1 MSFSKVKKL
10 GLNITNATNL
20 NYNQKIIIII
30 TGKICKEIDNY
41 NISNSACVL

>member
-1 MSFSKVKKL
+1 MSVSRVKKL

-20 NYNQKIIIII
+20 NYKKVII